1 MVLLFHWWT
10 MFSPFN
16 LVAFVVTGDTGHWQ
30 CCCLVHRFFWSLLK
44 VVHHY
49 FVGFRAIFSA
59 WSKERS
65 DHMVALMMLNSTKNQ
80 TIWYGA
86 KMPGR
91 TLWIKPVAVY
101 ILSSTLMSAYGMWK
115 ASMSNFTFPRVARIK
130 QKWMAIWIHN
140 FKKWICKFEKNE
152 YQVPASC
159 YVVPRIWF
167 SSQRSY
173 PQIDSLRWKTRSTIY
188 PL

>member
-1 MVLLFHWWT
+1 
-10 MFSPFN
+10 
-16 LVAFVVTGDTGHWQ
+16 
-30 CCCLVHRFFWSLLK
+30 
-44 VVHHY
+44 
-49 FVGFRAIFSA
+49 
-59 WSKERS
+59 
-65 DHMVALMMLNSTKNQ
+65 MVALMMLNLTKNQ

-91 TLWIKPVAVY
+91 TWWIKHVAVCTSWVQ
-101 ILSSTLMSAYGMWK
+101 LWCPHTGCARRPWVTLHFLEWQE
-115 ASMSNFTFPRVARIK
+115 SNKNEWLYENI
-130 QKWMAIWIHN
+130 I

-173 PQIDSLRWKTRSTIY
+173 SQIDSLRWKTRGTIY